1 MKVILKKRN
10 GKFIDC
16 FDLSPSTTVDQFKE
30 IYYKKY
36 HYYPERQKWNLDSVL
51 FAAKT
56 NSGKDRITRN
66 VAQCILQIAVENT
79 YIRRTLKSG
88 TFNENG
94 IKDSDILIFKDL
106 GVQISWRLVYVI
118 EYLGPIFIFPFFY
131 FCDKYIYPH
140 TIKNKNIVQML
151 SLWFLLF
158 HFLKREFE
166 SMFVHRFS
174 NATMPIRRVPINCG
188 HYWVLCGVNI
198 GYYLF
203 HPLYKPYNFES
214 KPVIVYAVFF
224 VLLILEFLNLKCHL
238 ILRNLRPRGTKNRGI
253 PHGYGFNYI
262 SCANYFYESLI
273 WIIFSLITNTLTGK
287 GDNNTHGIIAESVIT
302 GVHASD
308 IRTDTRRCHVV
319 AITQMAIWALKK
331 HSNYKKEFPNYPK
344 NRKAIFPFIL

>member
-1 MKVILKKRN
+1 
-10 GKFIDC
+10 
-16 FDLSPSTTVDQFKE
+16 
-30 IYYKKY
+30 
-36 HYYPERQKWNLDSVL
+36 
-51 FAAKT
+51 
-56 NSGKDRITRN
+56 
-66 VAQCILQIAVENT
+66 
-79 YIRRTLKSG
+79 
-88 TFNENG
+88 
-94 IKDSDILIFKDL
+94 
-106 GVQISWRLVYVI
+106 
-118 EYLGPIFIFPFFY
+118 
-131 FCDKYIYPH
+131 
-140 TIKNKNIVQML
+140 
-151 SLWFLLF
+151 
-158 HFLKREFE
+158 
-166 SMFVHRFS
+166 MFVHRFS

-287 GDNNTHGIIAESVIT
+287 GDRNTHGIIAESVIT
-302 GVHASD
+302 GVHASV
-308 IRTDTRRCHVV
+308 IRTDMRRCPSASILASFVV

>member
-16 FDLSPSTTVDQFKE
+16 FDISPSTTIDQFKE

-36 HYYPERQKWNLDSVL
+36 HYYPERQKWNLDS
-51 FAAKT
+51 AA
-56 NSGKDRITRN
+56 GK
-66 VAQCILQIAVENT
+66 
-79 YIRRTLKSG
+79 TLKSG

-131 FCDKYIYPH
+131 FCDKYIYPQAN
-140 TIKNKNIVQML
+140 KNKHIIQIL

-188 HYWVLCGVNI
+188 HYWVLCGINI

-203 HPLYKPYNFES
+203 HPLYKPYNLET
-214 KPVIVYAVFF
+214 KPVIVYSFF
-224 VLLILEFLNLKCHL
+224 CVLLILEFLNLKCHL

-273 WIIFSLITNTLTGK
+273 WIIFALIINTLTGYLFS
-287 GDNNTHGIIAESVIT
+287 I
-302 GVHASD
+302 
-308 IRTDTRRCHVV
+308 V
-319 AITQMAIWALKK
+319 ATTQMAIWALKK
-331 HSNYKKEFPNYPK
+331 HNNYKREFPNYPK

>member
-16 FDLSPSTTVDQFKE
+16 FDLSPSTTIDQFKE

-36 HYYPERQKWNLDSVL
+36 HYYPERQKWNLDS
-51 FAAKT
+51 AA
-56 NSGKDRITRN
+56 GK
-66 VAQCILQIAVENT
+66 
-79 YIRRTLKSG
+79 TLKSG

-131 FCDKYIYPH
+131 FCDKYIYPQAN
-140 TIKNKNIVQML
+140 KNKNIIQIL

-174 NATMPIRRVPINCG
+174 NATMPITRVPINCG

-203 HPLYKPYNFES
+203 HPLYKPHCIET
-214 KPVIVYAVFF
+214 KPAIVYSIFI

-253 PHGYGFNYI
+253 PHGYGFSYI

-273 WIIFSLITNTLTGK
+273 WIIFALIINTLTGYLFS
-287 GDNNTHGIIAESVIT
+287 I
-302 GVHASD
+302 
-308 IRTDTRRCHVV
+308 V
-319 AITQMAIWALKK
+319 ATTQMAIWALKK
-331 HSNYKKEFPNYPK
+331 HNNYKREFPNYPK